1 MSKKSFSFVAKLS
14 LISTA
19 LLSVINGANAAE
31 ATQVAEIER
40 IQITGSS
47 IKRTDMEGAL
57 PVTTFSEEDIAK
69 TGVTSVP
76 ELMQQIP
83 AMQGFTVG
91 AQSVGAGNGSQTASL
106 RDLGSDYTL
115 VLLNGRRMASRNSGG
130 SVDISSIPLA
140 AIKRVEVLMDGASAL
155 YGSDAIAGVIN
166 FITKSDFTGLK
177 LTGRLDRPE
186 AKGGESANF
195 DIAAGIGDLSNDGWN
210 VMMTYSHAQQ
220 ELLKSSD
227 REFSNT
233 GIVPFTYDGTDLYVQ
248 RASSNAIPA
257 NLYLK
262 FNEEVNGSTSKS
274 YNPYREA
281 NGDLCAPNNAPT
293 GSTCL
298 YDFTEMVEIFPE
310 SASDNFFVSGVLD
323 INENIQAYTD
333 IMYSEVEMTTRIAAK
348 TVSNYSF
355 DLDSGFVTE
364 LLQPMLSQ
372 EEYNALSSVKVKW
385 RARPA
390 GSRTSKY
397 ETATTNMTAGIRG
410 DIGDLAYN
418 LAVTNAKSTREHSR
432 IAGYVLAEEFGNLI
446 ESGAIDVFTTPDK
459 LSPEVNKAVAATNYN
474 GLWQTTETSSN
485 SLEGTLSAPVYELP
499 AGELYLGTG
508 FDYRQVSYSNAIS
521 EANKQELLYSYS
533 ATEEFDL
540 SRDTYGLFIEAIA
553 PITDTLELTAAIR
566 YDNIGGITD
575 GKRAAE
581 EQGVTGDMSDVTY
594 KVNMS
599 WRPTDDWVVRASHG
613 TGFKAPSMKEL
624 ASPKVESGWTSG
636 SYECPITSASHD
648 LYSLCSIEPT
658 QYREAVQG
666 YSELKPETSEQTS
679 VGFVY
684 SPSSDFSVS
693 IDWWQINIENQVRE
707 LQETQVMANPQA
719 YDHMFSSRT
728 NTQSGEG
735 EIEITYTP
743 VNIGESRNQGIDWL
757 VSAGHDLG
765 FGMLKSTLRGA
776 YILESEYLRV
786 GSEGIWDTS
795 LGKFGL
801 NNAVTFPHII
811 KFTNSFTHGDFV
823 HNLNMNYK
831 SGYQDQ
837 SYSANNTKIRLQE
850 DLNVR
855 YDQEVERNV
864 SSYTTFDWLSQWN
877 AMESLQVSFG
887 IKNMFDRAPPFSL
900 RTSGGGHQVGYD
912 PRYVDQLGRT
922 YYLKAS
928 YSL

>member
-1 MSKKSFSFVAKLS
+1 MT
-14 LISTA
+14 TA
-19 LLSVINGANAAE
+19 LLTVINSANAAE
-31 ATQVAEIER
+31 APKEESVER
-40 IQITGSS
+40 IQVTGSS

-57 PVTTFSEEDIAK
+57 PVTTFSEQDIAR

-140 AIKRVEVLMDGASAL
+140 AIQRVEVLMDGASAL

-166 FITKSDFTGLK
+166 FITKSDFTGLN
-177 LTGRLDRPE
+177 LTGRADMPE
-186 AKGGESANF
+186 ATGGNSANF
-195 DIAAGIGDLSNDGWN
+195 DITGGIGDLGSDGWN
-210 VMMTYSHAQQ
+210 IMMTYSHAQQ
-220 ELLKSSD
+220 DQLKSSD
-227 REFSNT
+227 RDFSKT
-233 GIVPFTYDGTDLYVQ
+233 GIVPFSYDGTPLYVQ

-262 FNEEVNGSTSKS
+262 FDEAVNGSTSKS

-281 NGDLCAPNNAPT
+281 NGGECAPNNAPT

-310 SASDNFFVSGVLD
+310 SASDNIFLSGVLD
-323 INENIQAYTD
+323 INDNIQAYTNV
-333 IMYSEVEMTTRIAAK
+333 MYSEVEMTTRIAAK

-355 DLDSGFVTE
+355 DLDSGFVTD
-364 LLQPMLSQ
+364 LLQPMLSD
-372 EEYNALSSVKVKW
+372 EEYDALSSVKVKW

-390 GSRTSKY
+390 GSRTTKY
-397 ETATTNMTAGIRG
+397 ETATTNITAGIRG
-410 DIGDLAYN
+410 DFGDVAYDLA
-418 LAVTNAKSTREHSR
+418 LTKADSSRDESR
-432 IAGYVLAEEFGNLI
+432 IAGYVLADEFGKLI
-446 ESGAIDVFTTPDK
+446 ESGTVDVFTTPDQ
-459 LSPEVNKAVAATNYN
+459 LSPEVNQAVAATNYN

-485 SLEGTLSAPVYELP
+485 SIEGTLSAPIFELP
-499 AGELYLGTG
+499 AGDVYIGTG
-508 FDYRQVSYSNAIS
+508 FDYRQVSYSNSTS
-521 EANKQELLYSYS
+521 EANKKELLYSYS

-540 SRDTYGLFIEAIA
+540 ERDTYGLFVEAIM
-553 PITDTLELTAAIR
+553 PVTETIELTAAIR

-575 GKRAAE
+575 GKRASG
-581 EQGVTGDMSDVTY
+581 EQDVTGDMNDTTY
-594 KVNMS
+594 KVNAS
-599 WRPTDDWVVRASHG
+599 WRPNDDWVIRASHG
-613 TGFKAPSMKEL
+613 TGFKAPSMREL

-636 SYECPITSASHD
+636 SYECPITSPTHA
-648 LYSLCSIEPT
+648 LYNLCPEEPT
-658 QYREAVQG
+658 QYREAVEG

-679 VGFVY
+679 IGFVY
-684 SPSSDFSVS
+684 SSSRDFSVS

-719 YDHMFSSRT
+719 YDHMFGTRT
-728 NTQSGEG
+728 NTQSGEE
-735 EIEITYTP
+735 EIQITYTP

-757 VSAGHDLG
+757 VSAGHNFD
-765 FGMLKSTLRGA
+765 FGVLKSTLRGA
-776 YILESEYLRV
+776 YMLESEYLRV
-786 GSEGIWDTS
+786 GNDGIWDTS

-811 KFTNSFTHGDFV
+811 KFTNSFSHGDFV
-823 HNLNMNYK
+823 HNFNMNYK
-831 SGYQDQ
+831 SGYEDQ
-837 SYSANNTKIRLQE
+837 SYTANNTKIRLQE
-850 DLNVR
+850 DLNQR
-855 YDQEVERNV
+855 YDQAVERDV
-864 SSYTTFDWLSQWN
+864 SSYTTFDWLTQWN
-877 AMESLQVSFG
+877 AMDSLQVSFG